1 MLENLLRRFKS
12 DLYKTT
18 SPYNALTLLDVRYS
32 DLYFNEDQKQE
43 AIDVIYRDEVFCQER
58 EAEDQPTPTVS
69 RPEPQTNQL
78 SL

>member
-1 MLENLLRRFKS
+1 MH
-12 DLYKTT
+12 
-18 SPYNALTLLDVRYS
+18 YS
-32 DLYFNEDQKQE
+32 DLYLYEEEKEE
-43 AIDVIYRDEVFCQER
+43 AIDVIYRDVVSSQER